1 MPILLELDDGWGAAS
16 YRWRHTTRQEDIHVK
31 HAILIGTL
39 VTVVAAAIAV
49 TAQGKNASTLAYTTK
64 QHAFAQIDT
73 GKKGFSIGDAFI
85 FSEQLLQN
93 GKQVGYDHV
102 VCTHAAD
109 WPSSAESCTGTAV
122 LTNGTLQLGGLSK
135 AGAIHP
141 GGARRHRQLRRLA
154 RNGEDHLTGR
164 NRHTHDLAALTG
176 TPPWS

>member
-1 MPILLELDDGWGAAS
+1 MTILLESDDGWEAAS
-16 YRWRHTTRQEDIHVK
+16 YRWKHTTRQEDIHVK

-39 VTVVAAAIAV
+39 VALVAAAIAV

-109 WPSSAESCTGTAV
+109 WPSSAESCAGTAV

-135 AGAIHP
+135 RGPFTLAVLGGTGSYAGSRGTAKVTSQ
-141 GGARRHRQLRRLA
+141 GE
-154 RNGEDHLTGR
+154 NGTLTIS
-164 NRHTHDLAALTG
+164 LL
-176 TPPWS
+176 